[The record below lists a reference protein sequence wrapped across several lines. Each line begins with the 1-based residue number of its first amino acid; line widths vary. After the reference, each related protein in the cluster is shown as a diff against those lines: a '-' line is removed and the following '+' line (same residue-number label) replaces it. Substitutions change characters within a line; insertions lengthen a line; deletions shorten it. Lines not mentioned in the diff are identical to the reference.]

1 MKGIVKR
8 PNVWIVFRGFLSYLF
23 LTTSFPFLCITNPY
37 RKRNRKIMVGR
48 GVHFLWRGSFTR
60 RIISV
65 QSSCNLSRKNETQG
79 KTKPKISGRS
89 ANELIISWT
98 IRNQRKTKDTRWRGL
113 EGVSVPW
120 MVLASCSFSRLSKE
134 IENETH
140 GGWWQ
145 QKTRTW
151 NTWFFYYF
159 TLPFVCCYSLI
170 LEGVRE
176 WNRTI
181 LEWNVRSQNGFI
193 QHTLGSL
200 ELFAFPFL
208 LIQTPILLMHL

>member
-1 MKGIVKR
+1 MER
-8 PNVWIVFRGFLSYLF
+8 FFHEENYFSWID
-23 LTTSFPFLCITNPY
+23 
-37 RKRNRKIMVGR
+37 
-48 GVHFLWRGSFTR
+48 
-60 RIISV
+60 
-65 QSSCNLSRKNETQG
+65 SCNLSRKNETQG

-151 NTWFFYYF
+151 NLHLLGDYIQMLLQYLSLVIHLGAYNKTK
-159 TLPFVCCYSLI
+159 LRFVRKKRDSPERRCLLSICWRVHGYDVLKFLNLQYTYDVPKQHFQEEKYSSWQRSLI
-170 LEGVRE
+170 G
-176 WNRTI
+176 
-181 LEWNVRSQNGFI
+181 SQR
-193 QHTLGSL
+193 
-200 ELFAFPFL
+200 LFFVKFQKL
-208 LIQTPILLMHL
+208 LC